1 MIIRT
6 VENEQLKEKQI
17 KKKKELQP
25 IWEVDNEQ
33 RRVKETP
40 EKLHPPQQTVD
51 FVQAGVVSHV
61 LQRFLNEAVSYLFL
75 R

>member
-17 KKKKELQP
+17 IKKKLQP

-33 RRVKETP
+33 RRVKQTP